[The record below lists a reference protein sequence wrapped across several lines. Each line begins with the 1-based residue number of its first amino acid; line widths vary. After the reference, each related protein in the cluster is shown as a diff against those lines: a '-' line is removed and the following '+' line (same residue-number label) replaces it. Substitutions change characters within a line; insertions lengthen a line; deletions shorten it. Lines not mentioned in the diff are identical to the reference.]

1 MRSRASRIR
10 LKALQG
16 VGQKNPDAD
25 HAKQCGNCLD
35 HHKLSFRPRG
45 NKTAGPAEQSKEFN
59 EWCWLRRATDDFRQQ
74 TMSGRW
80 QTAGEAGFRAAI
92 PRLKANIISTSDGL
106 SPTAGLESAGLRL
119 LRSNETTAIAGRA
132 AMLMAK
138 GRTAPLLSSSRALS
152 ACRARPARKQLGI
165 QRDHRWRSHDARC
178 RECVVRLTTLLPRI
192 VAALRVFPGNVIF
205 GADVSL

>member
-1 MRSRASRIR
+1 MERDRAIRNRALRTR

-59 EWCWLRRATDDFRQQ
+59 ERCRLRRAADDFRQQ

-80 QTAGEAGFRAAI
+80 QAAGELGFRTAT
-92 PRLKANIISTSDGL
+92 PGLKVDFNFNCHQRQGRNQRACASSDRTRPPP
-106 SPTAGLESAGLRL
+106 SPASGDAGGE
-119 LRSNETTAIAGRA
+119 RSNRA
-132 AMLMAK
+132 FAK
-138 GRTAPLLSSSRALS
+138 FGALCLDHRSADQVRGSFGMLS
-152 ACRARPARKQLGI
+152 ANPLKQASRSSCSLTKRQSFTAFAAGGFGLG
-165 QRDHRWRSHDARC
+165 
-178 RECVVRLTTLLPRI
+178 
-192 VAALRVFPGNVIF
+192 F
-205 GADVSL
+205 GATIAS